1 MNTYVAIIS
10 GKDVELVPAIDINDC
25 AFLLYYSCIEQ
36 MQSYPQLLGSKVKVW
51 LATLKLH
58 EFPFS

>member
-36 MQSYPQLLGSKVKVW
+36 MQSYPQLLGSKVKV
-51 LATLKLH
+51 
-58 EFPFS
+58 